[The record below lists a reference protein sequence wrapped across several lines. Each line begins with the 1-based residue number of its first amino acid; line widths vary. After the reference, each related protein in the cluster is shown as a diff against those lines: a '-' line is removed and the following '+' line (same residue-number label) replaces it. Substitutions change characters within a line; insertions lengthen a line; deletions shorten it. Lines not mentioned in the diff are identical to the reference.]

1 MEQGNEY
8 EKMDEE
14 LTIRQINYTIIK
26 MLWRLREDRASME
39 RFYELVNISRNR
51 YSSIVTKDQSRTPK
65 LKKVADDLS
74 QKSKVAEKYYLGKK
88 MFYIIDV
95 PYKEWEKYFDGVYGE
110 HRNNVNTKRQ
120 CEDFRK
126 QIQNKLKEVQN
137 LGMDYPDFDLYKAYC
152 YYVNDKAIE
161 DTDIEIK
168 INRIE
173 KEFNKIQFA
182 DLEKL
187 DIELLNEHI
196 KLLQRQLDMART
208 LHQYRIYKNN
218 KF

>member
-26 MLWRLREDRASME
+26 MLWHLREDGSPME

-65 LKKVADDLS
+65 LKAVANELS
-74 QKSKVAEKYYLGKK
+74 KKSKVAEKYYLGKE
-88 MFYIIDV
+88 MFYIDIS
-95 PYKEWEKYFDGVYGE
+95 YEEWEKYFDGVYGE
-110 HRNNVNTKRQ
+110 QRNNVNIKRQ

-126 QIQNKLKEVQN
+126 KIQNSLKKVQN

-161 DTDIEIK
+161 DTDIEVK

-187 DIELLNEHI
+187 DIKLLNKHI
-196 KLLQRQLDMART
+196 KLLQKQLDMART